1 MQKEKVHHSKI
12 NCFQNPEDRFIILEN
27 SMNKELE
34 KDFISLLK
42 EEMAY
47 QGINMRD
54 LSISVGIEE
63 DKTRQVL
70 RGVSGVKFTD
80 WEIHKIK
87 TKLGM

>member
-1 MQKEKVHHSKI
+1 MEKQKVYHSKL
-12 NCFQNPEDRFIILEN
+12 NSFKNPEDRFIILES
-27 SMNKELE
+27 SMNQETE

-47 QGINMRD
+47 QGINVVILSD
-54 LSISVGIEE
+54 LVGIENL
-63 DKTRQVL
+63 KLSQAL
-70 RGVSGVKFTD
+70 RRTKKLSD